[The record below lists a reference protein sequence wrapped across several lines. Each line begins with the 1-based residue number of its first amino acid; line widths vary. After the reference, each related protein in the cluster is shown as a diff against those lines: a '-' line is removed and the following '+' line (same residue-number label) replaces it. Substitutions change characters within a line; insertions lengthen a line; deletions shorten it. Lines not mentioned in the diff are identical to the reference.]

1 MPCWGMAR
9 KADVAALEAR
19 RFEAAR
25 RFARGEPQADVAR
38 ALGVT
43 PMTACRWY
51 QTWARAGRA
60 GLKAAG
66 RLGRQPRLDHR
77 QLARIDLALRRGPMA
92 HGFATDLWTLPRI
105 AEVIERGTGVRFH
118 PGHVWRILQR
128 LNWSLQRPAR
138 QAVERD
144 ETAIRRWVRVRWPAV
159 KKTPAAGTP
168 GSSSRTKA
176 GSPSRRSSG
185 GPGRRAARPP
195 S

>member
-1 MPCWGMAR
+1 MAR

-25 RFARGEPQADVAR
+25 RFARGESQAAVAR
-38 ALGVT
+38 ALDVT

-51 QTWARAGRA
+51 QTWTREGEA

-66 RLGRQPRLDHR
+66 RLGRKPRLDHR
-77 QLARIDLALRRGPMA
+77 QLARIDLALRRGPLA

-105 AEVIERGTGVRFH
+105 AEVIERQTGLRFH
-118 PGHVWRILQR
+118 PGHVWRLLQL

-144 ETAIRRWVRVRWPAV
+144 AAAIRRWVRVRWPAV
-159 KKTPAAGTP
+159 KKTLDASGP
-168 GSSSRTKA
+168 GSFSRTKA
-176 GSPSRRSSG
+176 DSPSSRSSG